1 MSYECQSP
9 LSIEKGF
16 GSLVVRVARSF
27 EMPDVGAENHYRL
40 FTAESVLLWD
50 YNFFPEL

>member
-27 EMPDVGAENHYRL
+27 EMPDVGAENQMGPSPQALQAPYC
-40 FTAESVLLWD
+40 
-50 YNFFPEL
+50 